1 MDLRAYARWTGAAAE
16 GAVLGQYRFEDFKK
30 TEGMESVRLIVAE
43 KDLAQARKGARRG
56 EIAGAATNLA
66 RQVGSQP
73 GNLLYPETLAAECR
87 RVARREKLKVVFP
100 RKSGQVPRS
109 GMVVSLGMDLGFGS
123 IG

>member
-66 RQVGSQP
+66 RQV
-73 GNLLYPETLAAECR
+73 
-87 RVARREKLKVVFP
+87 ARREKLKVVFP